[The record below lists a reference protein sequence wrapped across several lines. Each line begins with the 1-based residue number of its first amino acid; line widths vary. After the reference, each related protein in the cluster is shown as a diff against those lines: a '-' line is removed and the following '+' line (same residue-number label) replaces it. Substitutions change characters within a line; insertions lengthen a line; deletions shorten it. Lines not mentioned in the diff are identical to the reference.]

1 MNIITAKV
9 RCTRCGGTQFLPQRA
24 GQPRDNDTLTCASC
38 GNNFK
43 LDTGAIR
50 KDAGKA
56 VEKALADQLR
66 RLGK

>member
-1 MNIITAKV
+1 MNTLTAKA
-9 RCTRCGGTQFLPQRA
+9 RCTRCGGTQFVPQRA

-56 VEKALADQLR
+56 IEKALADQLR